1 MAGAQLLGNC
11 LLNLICPTI
20 LIFLWSN
27 INVRSG
33 NFSRFRR
40 SYSSADDKFGIPD
53 YSYLDDVDEY
63 EYYDKT
69 EHQESGETPKEGSG
83 FEDEF
88 RCGNGEC
95 VSKYLV
101 CGMLMLM
108 PGPVSSMFANIKY

>member
-1 MAGAQLLGNC
+1 MNC
-11 LLNLICPTI
+11 LG
-20 LIFLWSN
+20 SN
-27 INVRSG
+27 INVRFG

-40 SYSSADDKFGIPD
+40 SYNIADDKFGIAD

-83 FEDEF
+83 FKDEF

-95 VSKYLV
+95 ASKYLV
-101 CGMLMLM
+101 CEYKILKFQYEFRWRQEL
-108 PGPVSSMFANIKY
+108 FRLF